1 MRNKPRSSL
10 FQAGDAVLRALIRPL
25 ILAIFEA
32 LVEQQKAC
40 LIPEQA
46 LDAVLATATEQEE
59 CRLVRVQMEPRDDQ
73 GGKPVDGLP
82 HVRMATGQ
90 IDVIRRELSDWH
102 DENTSLRIQRVCRKS
117 FGGVSSVTV
126 IRVVPQEIS
135 KAGCGVC
142 VD

>member
-1 MRNKPRSSL
+1 MRAQRCHFSGRPGALLYGSGSTGRLCRAWTSAGPAARCPEAMRNKPRASL

-46 LDAVLATATEQEE
+46 IDAVFATAAEQEE
-59 CRLVRVQMEPRDDQ
+59 RRLVRVQMEPRDDQ

-90 IDVIRRELSDWH
+90 IYMIRR
-102 DENTSLRIQRVCRKS
+102 
-117 FGGVSSVTV
+117 
-126 IRVVPQEIS
+126 
-135 KAGCGVC
+135 
-142 VD
+142 